1 MVTND
6 FLWGV
11 IAGLL
16 IAGVMGWL
24 WSIYRNWV
32 RARDAYRKPQIL
44 IHATGKTPEQVAKE
58 SDVAS
63 FKIWTL
69 RILLF
74 VFLWL
79 LLELF
84 APEAAQLVHRL
95 IANLFTI
102 FFG

>member
-1 MVTND
+1 MITID

-11 IAGLL
+11 VTGLL
-16 IAGVMGWL
+16 IAGVFGWL

-32 RARDAYRKPQIL
+32 KARDAYRKPQIL

-58 SDVAS
+58 ADTAS
-63 FKIWTL
+63 FKIWTF
-69 RILLF
+69 RIVLF
-74 VFLWL
+74 AFLWF

-84 APEAAQLVHRL
+84 APEAAQLAHRL
-95 IANLFTI
+95 IANLLAI